1 MNGETMVWPFYSE
14 STNYTE
20 QMGVLLNLKPISM
33 SHEDIDAAMG
43 WIVQL
48 HGKMMI
54 NHNQLQRNRKFRR
67 KAQAYPIC
75 SMYGIFTHIY
85 PKITQSCRQIF
96 QHHGAS
102 GYFCHVHPFS
112 PILMLHLRGTRKSI
126 TPVKL
131 HSSSKKGPGLTRF
144 ANGYGISG
152 EYIYNFNSPEIDGKY
167 IYLGNFLMF
176 VGIITQK
183 VRVLGW

>member
-1 MNGETMVWPFYSE
+1 
-14 STNYTE
+14 
-20 QMGVLLNLKPISM
+20 
-33 SHEDIDAAMG
+33 
-43 WIVQL
+43 
-48 HGKMMI
+48 MI

-131 HSSSKKGPGLTRF
+131 HSSSKKGPGLTQF